1 MSGGMAMTDFSIGDA
16 LGAGFGLVKRR
27 PVSVLVWGLTFLLLG
42 VALPMGLIVGLMGSD
57 YLALLRSARPD
68 IAPMSPAAATGMMRP
83 LVAKWLLLQ
92 PILLLVGLL
101 LRPVLTAAVFRAVL
115 RPRERGLAYL
125 RLGWP
130 EIWLVLVDFVARIL
144 AAMLFVALALA
155 GLIVGFILNA
165 VFQSQN
171 LDWAVRGAAFA
182 TLGILLF
189 AIFIGIC
196 VRFSMAWPMSFAEG
210 QFRLFESWE
219 LTRRHAWKLF
229 GLALLIGLVCA
240 AVGVVCETVAAVT
253 VVLAV
258 GGGHWSQAQ
267 ILALVQDPRALLTPG
282 LELGLAVGALAGA
295 YLGGALFAIAVAPW
309 AVAYRELLPGARPE
323 PREGGLYVPAPP
335 VTPPEPAPPLKPAPT
350 PVSDPE
356 PEPLPPE
363 APEALAEDHDH
374 GHADPHA
381 DPGERGHD
389 EH

>member
-1 MSGGMAMTDFSIGDA
+1 MTDFSIGDA

-57 YLALLRSARPD
+57 YFALLRSARPD
-68 IAPMSPAAATGMMRP
+68 IAPMSPAAASGMMQP

-101 LRPVLTAAVFRAVL
+101 LRPILIAAVFRAVL

-125 RLGWP
+125 RFGRSEL
-130 EIWLVLVDFVARIL
+130 WLVLVDLVARIL
-144 AAMLFVALALA
+144 AAMLFVGLALI
-155 GLIVGFILNA
+155 GLILGFILYA

-171 LDWAVRGAAFA
+171 LDWAIRGAAFA

-196 VRFSMAWPMSFAEG
+196 VRFSLAWPMSFAEG

-219 LTRRHAWKLF
+219 LTRKHAWKLF
-229 GLALLIGLVCA
+229 ALALLIALVGA
-240 AVGVVCETVAAVT
+240 AVAIVCEVVAGVAVM
-253 VVLAV
+253 LAV
-258 GGGHWSQAQ
+258 GGAHWSQANV
-267 ILALVQDPRALLTPG
+267 LALVQDPRALLTPG
-282 LELGLAVGALAGA
+282 FEIGLAVGGLAGA
-295 YLGGALFAIAVAPW
+295 YLGGALFAIATAPW
-309 AVAYRELLPGARPE
+309 AVAYRELLPATRPE
-323 PREGGLYVPAPP
+323 PNDGGLYVPAPL
-335 VTPPEPAPPLKPAPT
+335 VMPPEAAGSLEPSPLP
-350 PVSDPE
+350 SDARPE
-356 PEPLPPE
+356 PEPPASDVPE
-363 APEALAEDHDH
+363 EPAADHDH